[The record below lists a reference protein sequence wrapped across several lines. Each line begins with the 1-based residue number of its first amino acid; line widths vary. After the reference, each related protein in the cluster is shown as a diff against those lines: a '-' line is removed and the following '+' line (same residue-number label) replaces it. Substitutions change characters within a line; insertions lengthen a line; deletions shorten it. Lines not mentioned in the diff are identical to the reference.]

1 MLKKKLSTHKAEP
14 LKTMEFLDHVK
25 ELRYRFM
32 MSLIALI
39 IGSCFCFI
47 FYTWI
52 IDFLSKPFESIS
64 KISNQ
69 NNQLYIYSIF
79 EGFTTKIKISLLSS
93 LLITSPFHLLQLIRF
108 IFPGLHSYEK
118 KIILYS
124 LIASSFLIFFGF
136 YISFFKIIPYS
147 IGFLTEGGF
156 IPKNVGLFLNYKK
169 NIFYVF
175 QFLFFSLILFQM
187 PIILELMLV
196 MKIVSRQA
204 LLKSSRY
211 IIIGIFILSALIT
224 PPDPV
229 SQLGFALPLIFLFY
243 LTILIAKIFNFG
255 SK

>member
-1 MLKKKLSTHKAEP
+1 MLKKKKPTPKAKS
-14 LKTMEFLDHVK
+14 LKTMDFLDHIK
-25 ELRYRFM
+25 ELRYRIM
-32 MSLIALI
+32 LSLITLI
-39 IGSCFCFI
+39 IGGVFSFI
-47 FYTWI
+47 FYNWI
-52 IDFLSKPFESIS
+52 IDFLSKPFESINEL
-64 KISNQ
+64 SNQ
-69 NNQLYIYSIF
+69 NKQLYIYSIF

-93 LLITSPFHLLQLIRF
+93 LLITSPFHLLQVIRF
-108 IFPGLHSYEK
+108 VFPGLHSYEK

-124 LIASSFLIFFGF
+124 LIASCFLIFCGF

-147 IGFLTEGGF
+147 IRFLTEGGF
-156 IPKNVGLFLNYKK
+156 IPNNVGLFLNYKK

-175 QFLFFSLILFQM
+175 QFLFFSLIIFQM

-196 MKIVSRQA
+196 MNIVSRKA

-211 IIIGIFILSALIT
+211 IIIGIFLISALIT

-229 SQLGFALPLIFLFY
+229 SQVGFALPLILLFY